1 MEKEDKEKLVDKIQ
15 EVLDETFDN
24 SEKRNI
30 LEYEDRIN
38 FACPY
43 CGDSDNVRKKR
54 ANIYLSNLSF
64 HCFNCDKHTDYMG
77 FLHDFGVSAGSTI
90 ESAYNVIKTKKAE
103 RKNYVFDLGIFKK
116 IDELAFTRSQI
127 RSMFRLKEITIGKMY
142 DYLNNRCLAKH
153 LDRFMYNSFRN
164 ELYVLN
170 LTQSGKI
177 CGFQIRSFDPDFVK
191 YRTYNIAKI
200 YKKKEIEFPI
210 TDEEAVNALNQTS
223 MTYNITNT
231 NLMGKVY
238 VFEGGIDSFFLP
250 NSIGICGVGRNFEL
264 VESLP
269 NTRYFFD
276 NDKAGFERTI
286 QKAKDGKFVFLWKR
300 FLGDYGFKQDLK
312 DFNDLVVYLVRN
324 RIKFDFADID
334 NYFSN
339 DPFDL
344 VYL

>member
-1 MEKEDKEKLVDKIQ
+1 
-15 EVLDETFDN
+15 
-24 SEKRNI
+24 
-30 LEYEDRIN
+30 
-38 FACPY
+38 
-43 CGDSDNVRKKR
+43 
-54 ANIYLSNLSF
+54 
-64 HCFNCDKHTDYMG
+64 
-77 FLHDFGVSAGSTI
+77 
-90 ESAYNVIKTKKAE
+90 
-103 RKNYVFDLGIFKK
+103 
-116 IDELAFTRSQI
+116 
-127 RSMFRLKEITIGKMY
+127 
-142 DYLNNRCLAKH
+142 
-153 LDRFMYNSFRN
+153 
-164 ELYVLN
+164 
-170 LTQSGKI
+170 
-177 CGFQIRSFDPDFVK
+177 
-191 YRTYNIAKI
+191 
-200 YKKKEIEFPI
+200 
-210 TDEEAVNALNQTS
+210 
-223 MTYNITNT
+223 
-231 NLMGKVY
+231 MGKVY

-300 FLGDYGFKQDLK
+300 FLVDYGFKQDLK